1 MTFTVPGTPADG
13 TIVAGDLT
21 RGWRVRTGEA
31 IVFVVELDAE
41 GMSSGR
47 RTFQAAVPAGGVIF
61 GSSHATATGSYAL
74 LISAAPGALEPL
86 QIADLEYGERDE
98 AIRSYLDFLFADRS
112 ERGDRGSE
120 VALDAQR
127 QIRALDAGDRAVAGA
142 PIAYARL
149 VAGSAHYFD
158 ARIAAGTIVAL
169 TPQFGLLADEPSEIE
184 TLGRPAD
191 VPASEALAAL
201 ETAMSAMWTGWIRA
215 ADAAD
220 ALRAARQQRT
230 RERDEV
236 ALERALDAAASVL
249 DARAVPLENP
259 GDDAVV
265 VAARI
270 VARVS
275 HIEIT
280 APDERHADT
289 DAMVRAIAESSRV
302 PIRRVSLR
310 GRWWHR
316 EMGPLLGVRDGEPVA
331 LLPAHGGRRYELID
345 PKHPATRVLVTD
357 ALAAQIEPQAYI
369 FIRTLPARAIT
380 LRDIIAVAAPG
391 GGYDLLR
398 IVGFGFIAGLLGAVL
413 PLAIGLVYGLVIP
426 NGLRGSLGLVALG
439 LVLVGG
445 TATLVEIARNLLVL
459 RLQTRASGSA
469 QAAFMA
475 RLVSLPVA
483 FFRRYAVGDLAD
495 RALSVESV
503 QRYVT
508 GATLSVTLGAVFSL
522 SGFLVVVIY
531 DARLALVCALLAAI
545 AVGAA
550 LLEAAI
556 SLPLYRDL
564 SMRGGAT
571 AAYVLQLISGVAK
584 LRVARAE
591 SRAFVGWL
599 NRFITM
605 RRLSSRAGAIAYRF
619 GIFQALWPGIATLTI
634 VADVAVFRTQTI
646 SAAAFLAIS
655 AAFGQLLGSLLGLG
669 DALTSIVR
677 VVPIFER
684 AKPLLDAI
692 PEIHDGHGDP
702 GRLTGALTLRRV
714 AFSYSPGRRALDEID
729 VAIAPGEFVA
739 IVGSSGSGKSTLFR
753 LLLGFE
759 RPDDGSVFYDGH
771 DLATLDLGAVR
782 RQIGC
787 VLQTA
792 KTIPGS
798 LFENIAC
805 GTILSHDE
813 AWEAA
818 RAVGLAADI
827 AAMPMRME
835 TVIGDDGGGLSGG
848 QRQRIII
855 ARALAHKPRIV
866 LFDEATSALDNQ
878 TQSIVTESL
887 RSMRAT
893 RVVIAHQAEHD
904 RRRRSHRRARA
915 RPHRPKRNLR
925 RPSRHPRP
933 LRRPRIPPTNLSALA
948 FDGDSAELA
957 GGEEVLFV
965 AVPADDDD
973 RVGIEAVLISGC
985 EIVIAVQCREAA

>member
-1 MTFTVPGTPADG
+1 MTFTAPGSIADG
-13 TIVAGDLT
+13 TIVAGDVACA
-21 RGWRVRTGEA
+21 WRVRTGEA
-31 IVFVVELDAE
+31 IVFVVELD
-41 GMSSGR
+41 GNGTPSGR

-61 GSSHATATGSYAL
+61 GSSHETPAASYAL

-86 QIADLEYGERDE
+86 RVTDLEFGERDE
-98 AIRSYLDFLFADRS
+98 AIGSYLETLFAARS
-112 ERGDRGSE
+112 ERGERGSE

-127 QIRALDAGDRAVAGA
+127 QTHVVDTGDRVVAGA

-149 VAGSAHYFD
+149 VAGSVLYFD
-158 ARIAAGTIVAL
+158 ARITPGTVVAL
-169 TPQFGLLADEPSEIE
+169 TPQFGLLAAEPSTIE
-184 TLGRPAD
+184 MLGRPAD

-201 ETAMSAMWTGWIRA
+201 ATAMDAMWSGWIRA
-215 ADAAD
+215 AGAGD

-230 RERDEV
+230 RERDE
-236 ALERALDAAASVL
+236 AAFERALDAAASVL
-249 DARAVPLENP
+249 DAGAIPLES
-259 GDDAVV
+259 GDDAIV

-270 VARVS
+270 VARAS
-275 HIEIT
+275 HIEIE
-280 APDERHADT
+280 APSERHADT
-289 DAMVRAIAESSRV
+289 DAMVRAIAESSRI

-331 LLPAHGGRRYELID
+331 LLPVHGGRRYALID

-357 ALAAQIEPQAYI
+357 AIAAQIEPQAYI
-369 FIRTLPARAIT
+369 FIRTLPARAIS
-380 LRDIIAVAAPG
+380 LGDIVAVAAPG
-391 GGYDLLR
+391 GGHDLLR

-413 PLAIGLVYGLVIP
+413 PFAIGLVYGLVIP

-495 RALSVESV
+495 RALAVESV

-522 SGFLVVVIY
+522 SGFLVVVFY

-550 LLEAAI
+550 LLEASI
-556 SLPLYRDL
+556 TLPLYRDL

-599 NRFITM
+599 NRFIMM

-684 AKPLLDAI
+684 AKPLLEAI

-714 AFSYSPGRRALDEID
+714 AFSYSPGRRALEEID
-729 VAIAPGEFVA
+729 LTIAPGEFVA

-759 RPDDGSVFYDGH
+759 RPDEGALFYDGH

-798 LFENIAC
+798 LFDNIAC

-827 AAMPMRME
+827 AQMPMRME

-893 RVVIAHQAEHD
+893 RVVIAHRLSTIVDAD
-904 RRRRSHRRARA
+904 RIVVLERG
-915 RPHRPKRNLR
+915 
-925 RPSRHPRP
+925 
-933 LRRPRIPPTNLSALA
+933 RIVQNGTYAGLA
-948 FDGDSAELA
+948 
-957 GGEEVLFV
+957 
-965 AVPADDDD
+965 AVPGPFADLVS
-973 RVGIEAVLISGC
+973 RQRI
-985 EIVIAVQCREAA
+985 